1 MTFDP
6 PIINDEMRAAGRA
19 VLDRMATDEDYAA
32 RLVEDPAPLLR
43 EAGIP
48 ENVVPALA
56 AGIIDNAEVSGFS
69 FSFGGGHLAPGT
81 EVQTIGT
88 SGTSVIA
95 QATYAQTISG
105 SYGRSFWYG

>member
-1 MTFDP
+1 MTYEP

-19 VLDRMATDEDYAA
+19 VLDRMTTDADYAA

-48 ENVVPALA
+48 DDVVPALA

-69 FSFGGGHLAPGT
+69 FSFGGAHLAPGT
-81 EVQTIGT
+81 EAQTGG

-95 QATYAQTISG
+95 QATYAQTVSG
-105 SYGRSFWYG
+105 SYGRTFWYG